1 MKLLRKNKK
10 EMLEIG
16 HPKRSEDCLWWVHF
30 RLDMSE
36 EIINE
41 LEDEDRWIETSQIE
55 MQILLKKRIKKSDW
69 NFQELRE
76 SSKGV
81 TCM

>member
-76 SSKGV
+76 ISKGV